1 MRNIDFSP
9 LYRSAIGFDRLASLL
24 DSMNSADQNQ
34 PAYPPYNIELTG
46 EDAYRI
52 SMAVA
57 GFDQSELDIQVEQN
71 RLTVSGKKPADE
83 NQRNFL
89 HRGIAARNF
98 ERRFQLADHVKV
110 VDAQLSNGL
119 LHIELVREIPEAMKP
134 RKIEISSGKLL
145 QSSTSAPKA
154 VTSDGEQDKGE
165 QAA

>member
-1 MRNIDFSP
+1 MRTLDLSP

-24 DSMNSADQNQ
+24 DSMNSAEQNQ

-57 GFDQSELDIQVEQN
+57 GFDESELDIQMEQN
-71 RLTVSGKKPADE
+71 RLTVSGKKPAEE
-83 NQRNFL
+83 NSRNFL

-98 ERRFQLADHVKV
+98 ERRFQLADHVRV
-110 VDAQLSNGL
+110 TAANLANGL

-134 RKIEISSGKLL
+134 RKIEISNGNFL
-145 QSSTSAPKA
+145 QSELAEDVSAAEAKA
-154 VTSDGEQDKGE
+154 SSDK
-165 QAA
+165 AA